1 VCFQRGGGQRGVEQ
15 GVSVSRCPGVVP
27 MRRSAFFSLFA
38 AIMACAADTSAPGTN
53 QVEANQDTGSTALSS
68 FGSKVF
74 VTPPRLAEAEA
85 PRVLIHCP
93 QNAGCT
99 AFALYLCEL
108 LDAACRPDTDCN
120 EVVEWRVPRGVA
132 YVHKATLSGHGEP
145 DSPNPQ
151 LNLALTPAL
160 TLTLTVA
167 NPNFNPN
174 PNPDPDPG
182 QVSRTTRKSR
192 VTSTSR
198 IASCSSATR
207 CRTTFRW
214 LASGGAMNVVALRA
228 SGARRTGGFA
238 HTTCASGPTMRRSC
252 VARGRTMPSSS
263 RRSWDSRRGSV
274 GCSSRSGSRPSAE
287 PTRRRPDSVTQ
298 ATSRDLP
305 STTGQRR
312 AYV

>member
-1 VCFQRGGGQRGVEQ
+1 MGSPTCTR
-15 GVSVSRCPGVVP
+15 
-27 MRRSAFFSLFA
+27 RRSA
-38 AIMACAADTSAPGTN
+38 GT
-53 QVEANQDTGSTALSS
+53 
-68 FGSKVF
+68 
-74 VTPPRLAEAEA
+74 
-85 PRVLIHCP
+85 
-93 QNAGCT
+93 
-99 AFALYLCEL
+99 
-108 LDAACRPDTDCN
+108 
-120 EVVEWRVPRGVA
+120 
-132 YVHKATLSGHGEP
+132 HGEP
-145 DSPNPQ
+145 DSPNHQ
-151 LNLALTPAL
+151 LNLTLTPAL

-167 NPNFNPN
+167 NPNPNPN
-174 PNPDPDPG
+174 PNPDPNPDPNPG

-192 VTSTSR
+192 VPSTSR

-214 LASGGAMNVVALRA
+214 LASGGAMHVVALRA

-238 HTTCASGPTMRRSC
+238 RTTCASGPTMRMRRSC
-252 VARGRTMPSSS
+252 VARCRTMPSSS